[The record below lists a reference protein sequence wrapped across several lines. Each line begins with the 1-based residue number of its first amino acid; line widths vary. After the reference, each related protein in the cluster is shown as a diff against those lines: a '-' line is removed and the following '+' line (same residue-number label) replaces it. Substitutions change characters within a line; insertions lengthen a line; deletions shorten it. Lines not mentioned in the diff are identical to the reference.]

1 MDVRNAEEIEIDQIA
16 RVWHDAWRDAHLAL
30 APPELTRLRTFETF
44 RQRIAD
50 AIAEVRVIGPV
61 GAPVGLCMIKH
72 DELYQLFVAS
82 AARGTGAAAALL
94 ADGEARLARCAVQT
108 AFLAC
113 AIGNDRAARF
123 YEKHGWRRVGN
134 MMSRLE
140 TPEGELALEVW
151 RYEKTLQPTTRGD
164 ATEQRSDTCA

>member
-1 MDVRNAEEIEIDQIA
+1 MDVRNAEDTEIDQIA
-16 RVWHDAWRDAHLAL
+16 RVWFDAWRDAHSSL
-30 APPELTRLRTFETF
+30 APPDLTRLRTFESF

-50 AIAEVRVIGPV
+50 AIVEVRVIGPV
-61 GAPVGLCMIKH
+61 GAPVGLCMIKQ

-82 AARGTGAAAALL
+82 AARGSGAAAALL
-94 ADGEARLARCAVQT
+94 ADGETRLAERGVKT

-123 YEKHGWRRVGN
+123 YEKHGWRRAHK

-140 TPEGELALEVW
+140 TPEGEFVLEVW
-151 RYEKTLQPTTRGD
+151 RYEKTLMP
-164 ATEQRSDTCA
+164 SS

>member
-1 MDVRNAEEIEIDQIA
+1 MDVRNAETIEVDQIA
-16 RVWHDAWRDAHLAL
+16 RVWFDSWRDAHAAL
-30 APPELTRLRTFETF
+30 APPDLTRLRTLESF

-50 AIAEVRVIGPV
+50 AITEVRVIGPV
-61 GAPVGLCMIKH
+61 GAPVGLCMIKQ

-94 ADGEARLARCAVQT
+94 ADGEARLARSGVHS

-123 YEKHGWRRVGN
+123 YEKHGWRRVGS

-140 TPEGELALEVW
+140 TPESEFVLEVW
-151 RYEKTLQPTTRGD
+151 RYEKTL
-164 ATEQRSDTCA
+164 

>member
-1 MDVRNAEEIEIDQIA
+1 MDARNAEDTEIDQIA
-16 RVWHDAWRDAHLAL
+16 RVWFDAWRDAHLAL
-30 APPELTRLRTFETF
+30 APPELTTARTLESF

-82 AARGTGAAAALL
+82 AARGSGAAAALL
-94 ADGEARLARCAVQT
+94 ADGEARLARCGVQT

-123 YEKHGWRRVGN
+123 YEKHGWSRVGS

-140 TPEGELALEVW
+140 MPEGEFVLEVW
-151 RYEKTLQPTTRGD
+151 RYEKLL
-164 ATEQRSDTCA
+164 

>member
-1 MDVRNAEEIEIDQIA
+1 MDVRNAEDTEIDQIA
-16 RVWHDAWRDAHLAL
+16 RVWFDAWRDAHLAL
-30 APPELTRLRTFETF
+30 APPDLTTARTLASF

-50 AIAEVRVIGPV
+50 AIAEVRVVGPV
-61 GAPVGLCMIKH
+61 GAPVGLCMIKQ

-82 AARGTGAAAALL
+82 AARGSSAAAALL
-94 ADGEARLARCAVQT
+94 ADGEARLAESGVQT

-123 YEKHGWRRVGN
+123 YEKHGWSRVGS

-140 TPEGELALEVW
+140 TLEGEFVLEVW
-151 RYEKTLQPTTRGD
+151 RYEKTLI
-164 ATEQRSDTCA
+164 ASS

>member
-1 MDVRNAEEIEIDQIA
+1 MDVRNAEDTEIDQIA
-16 RVWHDAWRDAHLAL
+16 RVWFDAWRDAHLAL
-30 APPELTRLRTFETF
+30 APPDLTTARTLASF

-50 AIAEVRVIGPV
+50 AIAEVRVVGPV
-61 GAPVGLCMIKH
+61 GAPVGLCMIKQ

-82 AARGTGAAAALL
+82 AARGSGAAAALL
-94 ADGEARLARCAVQT
+94 ADGEARLAESGVQT

-123 YEKHGWRRVGN
+123 YEKHGWSRVGS

-140 TPEGELALEVW
+140 TPEGELVLEVW
-151 RYEKTLQPTTRGD
+151 RYEKTLM
-164 ATEQRSDTCA
+164 ASS